1 MASIF
6 NVATSVSTPLA
17 LGGFLA
23 AAVFFIFRQ
32 IIRKDIFPKLSDV
45 LGADIIK
52 RIIDR
57 LFILALV
64 TTVLGIVAYVYVI
77 SSENYPT
84 PKIVNNSFSAGNGD
98 IFVRTEA
105 NSWNE
110 ISPPKTD
117 PSFVYEEVN
126 RTDHEL
132 LLYDKSRDMHV
143 RFPIPSGT
151 ATWRVGESG
160 PWTDWYVVT
169 YHK

>member
-1 MASIF
+1 MDSIF
-6 NVATSVSTPLA
+6 DIATSVSTPLA

-23 AAVFFIFRQ
+23 AVVFFIFRQ
-32 IIRKDIFPKLSDV
+32 VIAKDIFPQLTDV
-45 LGADIIK
+45 LGADIIR

-64 TTVLGIVAYVYVI
+64 TTVLGIGAYAYI
-77 SSENYPT
+77 KTIGEGPIPSIPHNA
-84 PKIVNNSFSAGNGD
+84 FSAGNGD
-98 IFVRTEA
+98 IFVRTGA
-105 NSWNE
+105 NTWNE
-110 ISPPKTD
+110 ISPPRTD
-117 PSFVYEEVN
+117 PSFTFEESG
-126 RTDHEL
+126 RTSDEL

-160 PWTDWYVVT
+160 PWTNWYVVT